1 MDEKK
6 LQKEHSKLFYQYLR
20 SYVMILS
27 IPLLLLSVF
36 LGSYMLN
43 VLKNE
48 IHENNRNTLENAKN
62 IVEAQLEHITSA
74 EHKMYLNNLLK
85 SFYLENETIAAIDTK
100 DKLKGYCQMNPFLID
115 AAYYQAED
123 DYVIAASGSCRKELF
138 WDTMY
143 VFESWK
149 YEDFLQDL
157 DEHSEA
163 FFQKSQKV
171 YVKNSNY
178 QNIVTLVIPL
188 DRSAKRCVIL
198 LLDETFFVN
207 VLPQMDKQEAVSAII
222 DENQNVLVSEG
233 QEELLNALTL
243 NAEDEKGAQILKID
257 GEKYQRS
264 RVYSEKYQWSYEALI
279 LLRNIEK
286 ESIYVQGI
294 MLVTYL
300 LTLIAG
306 LASIGYF
313 MKKNYEPLHTLELA
327 SNEILKNEENKNEID
342 HVKNVLDYLHHQNQR
357 MQSEELKRKNI
368 LRERFVLKWLSGH
381 YETADELK
389 EQAAKIG
396 IILDKKCYQVGVLQL
411 YRCEYVKMQKL
422 EQLLK
427 EKISPE
433 IDLFQKTQIDTHKI
447 FVVVGY
453 ETDKRSFVQE
463 TLFEIVSQFETTEKI
478 NVCLAMGTVVQDVEK
493 VKSSYEKALKAL
505 EYKVILDD
513 KIMISYEDIEDWVG
527 NSALTMHPSCL
538 EKYVRNKDTTG
549 LDHFLQISLSEIKN
563 QKMDIRQVHML
574 CNEFIYSLEKTID
587 HVNRD
592 YFIEAPLC
600 DRITGILEYDTVSE
614 LMELIRLI
622 ANDIIDHMNAQ
633 TDQSV
638 KEQLLNYVAKNC
650 YSADF
655 STTAMAE
662 SFHMSPSYLSR
673 CFKQYI
679 GMNLLDYVTELR
691 INKAKELLLQ
701 KEKPIKEVSN
711 EVGYGNVNSFNR
723 RFKQVTDYT
732 PGEWR
737 EQKK

>member
-62 IVEAQLEHITSA
+62 IVEAQLEHITSV
-74 EHKMYLNNLLK
+74 EHKMYLNDLLE
-85 SFYLENETIAAIDTK
+85 SFYLENETITAIDTR
-100 DKLKGYCQMNPFLID
+100 DKLKGYCQMNPFLVD

-123 DYVIAASGSCRKELF
+123 AYVIAASGSCQKEHF

-143 VFESWK
+143 VFENWD
-149 YEDFLQDL
+149 YEAFLEDL
-157 DEHSEA
+157 SEHTTA
-163 FFQKSQKV
+163 FFQEAQSV
-171 YVKNSNY
+171 YVKNSYY
-178 QNIVTLVIPL
+178 QSIVTLVIPL
-188 DRSAKRCVIL
+188 DHMNQRCVIL
-198 LLDETFFVN
+198 LMDRNFFTN
-207 VLPQMDKQEAVSAII
+207 VLPQLDKKEEVSAII
-222 DENQNVLVSEG
+222 DENQKILVSEG
-233 QEELLNALTL
+233 REELLKALAL
-243 NAEDEKGAQILKID
+243 SEEDDQNAQILTID
-257 GEKYQRS
+257 GKKYQRS

-279 LLRNIEK
+279 LLKNIEK
-286 ESIYVQGI
+286 ESFYVQGI
-294 MLVTYL
+294 MMLTYL
-300 LTLIAG
+300 LALIAG

-313 MKKNYEPLHTLELA
+313 MKKNYEPLRTLELA
-327 SNEILKNEENKNEID
+327 SNEILKNEENNNEID
-342 HVKNVLDYLHHQNQR
+342 HVKNVLDYLNHQNKR
-357 MQSEELKRKNI
+357 MQLEELKRKNI
-368 LRERFVLKWLSGH
+368 LRERFVLKWLSGY
-381 YETADELK
+381 YEDACELR
-389 EQAAKIG
+389 EQAEKTG
-396 IILDKKCYQVGVLQL
+396 IQLSKACYQVGVIRL
-411 YRCEYVKMQKL
+411 YRCGSMTMQKL
-422 EQLLK
+422 EEVLK
-427 EKISPE
+427 EEMSSDM
-433 IDLFQKTQIDTHKI
+433 DLYFKVQTDTQRILL
-447 FVVVGY
+447 VAGY
-453 ETDKRSFVQE
+453 HENERDFVQE
-463 TLFEIVSQFETTEKI
+463 RLFKLVTRFEEKEGI
-478 NVCLAMGTVVQDVEK
+478 RLCLAMGTPVHDAEK
-493 VKSSYEKALKAL
+493 IKFSYEKALKAL
-505 EYKVILDD
+505 EYKVVLDENTMIL
-513 KIMISYEDIEDWVG
+513 YEDIEDWVG
-527 NSALTMHPSCL
+527 NSGLTIHPSCL
-538 EKYVRNKDTTG
+538 EKYVRNRDTIG
-549 LDHFLQISLSEIKN
+549 LDHFLQISLSEIKEK
-563 QKMDIRQVHML
+563 KMDIRQVHML

-650 YSADF
+650 YSSEF

-662 SFHMSPSYLSR
+662 NFRMSPSYLSR

-701 KEKPIKEVSN
+701 KEKPIKEVAS